1 MCFLAKGLVCALG
14 RAATRARPLPLAG
27 LGLGQMEQTEP
38 WSVMYS
44 LREDRRTPGAEGH
57 RQPHQ
62 PVLHPPGEAGGG
74 ECSEPG
80 VGGRIM
86 AWLRRPQSHFW
97 IRNANFAYSGSA
109 RPGEANAS
117 RWALPPLAHV
127 YSLGLKHSV

>member
-38 WSVMYS
+38 WSVTYS

-74 ECSEPG
+74 G
-80 VGGRIM
+80 VLMRVGSRSTP
-86 AWLRRPQSHFW
+86 WHRPRPREQSW
-97 IRNANFAYSGSA
+97 S
-109 RPGEANAS
+109 
-117 RWALPPLAHV
+117 
-127 YSLGLKHSV
+127 